1 MTASLSPGTDD
12 QYVRL
17 VEVGASGGLVLY
29 TLVTTAAGALF
40 ATVGVLVGGIV
51 TRRAQDRQWLR
62 DQQLVAYRELFSHYA
77 KFTMELRRA
86 HGDRRGWDYDWGE
99 WNAALMRV
107 SLVAP
112 PRVATEID
120 DFGRAINSFLDQA
133 ARGRDPLRDPLSPEE
148 FEQARQAPAE
158 AQVRLV
164 NAIRRSL
171 SRDQDGLPFG
181 IGG

>member
-1 MTASLSPGTDD
+1 VSTIKGEAPAGTF
-12 QYVRL
+12 VPTKI
-17 VEVGASGGLVLY
+17 GAAGGLVLD
-29 TLVTTAAGALF
+29 TLVTTAAGALS

-51 TRRAQDRQWLR
+51 TRRAHDRQWLR
-62 DQQLVAYRELFSHYA
+62 DQQLVAYQELFSHYA

-107 SLVAP
+107 SMVAP
-112 PRVATEID
+112 GEVAAEID
-120 DFGRAINSFLDQA
+120 SFGRAMSSFLDLV
-133 ARGRDPLRDPLSPEE
+133 ARGRDPLRDPVSPEE

-171 SRDQDGLPFG
+171 NNDQKGLNFG

>member
-1 MTASLSPGTDD
+1 MLD
-12 QYVRL
+12 
-17 VEVGASGGLVLY
+17 
-29 TLVTTAAGALF
+29 TLVTTATGALS

-62 DQQLVAYRELFSHYA
+62 DRQLAAYQELFSHYA
-77 KFTMELRRA
+77 RFTMELRRA
-86 HGDRRGWDYDWGE
+86 HGDRRGWDCDWGE

-112 PRVATEID
+112 AEVATEID
-120 DFGRAINSFLDQA
+120 VFGRAINSFLDQV
-133 ARGRDPLRDPLSPEE
+133 ARGRDPLQDPVSLEE

-158 AQVRLV
+158 AQVKLV

-171 SRDQDGLPFG
+171 SNDQNGLPFG